1 MTKAIISDIHSNL
14 EALTA
19 VLEDIDKKGIK
30 EIYCLGDVVGYGA
43 NPKEVIGL
51 AKNFDLTLKGNHD
64 CAVETGSAYGFDY
77 DAAESVEWTKK
88 QLSGFFQQKNM
99 KFLRNL
105 SEKHSENRTVFVH
118 GSPRDPVNEY
128 ILNSKRAAEIFE
140 GYMKD
145 FDYCF
150 GGHSHIPGIFHY
162 KDREIKK
169 IEPSENPIQLQPKMI
184 IGVGSVGQPRDNDNR
199 ACWVSLDN
207 NIIQYHRVGYDYKKT
222 QDKIIKAGLPGFLAT
237 RLGEGI

>member
-1 MTKAIISDIHSNL
+1 MKAIISDIHSNL

-19 VLEDIDKKGIK
+19 VLDDIDKKGIK
-30 EIYCLGDVVGYGA
+30 EIYCLGDVVGYGP

-64 CAVETGSAYGFDY
+64 YAVGTGDTGDVEYLP
-77 DAAESVEWTKK
+77 AEAVNWTRKK
-88 QLSGFFQQKNM
+88 LSGLFDEKYK
-99 KFLRNL
+99 KFLIGL
-105 SEKHSENRTVFVH
+105 PEKHSENRTIFVH

-145 FDYCF
+145 VNYCF

-207 NIIQYHRVGYDYKKT
+207 DIIQYHRVGYDYKKT